1 MIIISISN
9 AKLSFGHK
17 NLLDNCSFSIEK
29 GEKIGLIGR
38 NGCGKSSMLK
48 VLAGKITLDDGLIKI
63 KKNLNVSLLEQ
74 EPDFLPSIS
83 IYEAV
88 SEGTKNIKLLLNKYE
103 KLTKNL
109 KDNSSISVME
119 TLSDLQTQID
129 LFDGW
134 NINTRIKKI
143 LQKLNLQ
150 SELKISSLS
159 GGEKKRVALAKALVS
174 YPDLLL
180 LDEPTNHLDIYSIFW
195 LEEFLKSYNGTL
207 LFITH
212 DRRFLNNLATKIID
226 IDRGVIRSYPGNF
239 DKFKKFKANQISTE
253 IIENKKND
261 KFLAKEEIWIK
272 KGVEARRSRNE
283 GRVQRLKKL
292 REERNL
298 RKDLMDLVKMEISN
312 NSKSSKIIAELKNI
326 EKSFN
331 GERIINNFSSIILRG
346 DKIGI
351 IGANGIGKTTLLKI
365 ILGHEKP
372 DSGIIKLG
380 KNIELSY
387 FDQLRN
393 QLCEESNLKDTVAPG
408 SDWIEINGKSK
419 HVVSYL
425 NDFLFPSERIFSPVK
440 SLSGG
445 EKNRLLLAS
454 LFAKPSNVLIMD
466 EPTNDLDIETLELLE
481 QLISDYVGTVF
492 LVSHDRSFIDNVA
505 TQIIIFEKNG
515 ILKEYIGG
523 YSDWEHLIN
532 DNNFIEP
539 QNSKLAKKDEK
550 KSLEKSKKLSYNEK
564 RELEVLPEKI
574 MNLEQEQLEITKK
587 LNDIN
592 LYKNKPEEIK
602 KLHLKLKEVTYLIN
616 ENLDKWESIES
627 KKND

>member
-1 MIIISISN
+1 
-9 AKLSFGHK
+9 
-17 NLLDNCSFSIEK
+17 
-29 GEKIGLIGR
+29 
-38 NGCGKSSMLK
+38 
-48 VLAGKITLDDGLIKI
+48 
-63 KKNLNVSLLEQ
+63 
-74 EPDFLPSIS
+74 
-83 IYEAV
+83 
-88 SEGTKNIKLLLNKYE
+88 
-103 KLTKNL
+103 
-109 KDNSSISVME
+109 ME